1 MTGEPVTSLFPK
13 HKESRLIPIT
23 QKLVKTLRSVFRVAL
38 GLSAQS
44 NGTPLHVK
52 TGPDGLVV
60 SAAMFGLGIRYRLDG
75 SFPEHEFWLPFEFLK
90 ETEGNRND
98 AVLLD
103 PISDGVNV
111 HWVVDSVPQTRTFII
126 ENAPDAIT
134 LPEVDF
140 TDNAPELLVALK
152 EAAQTC
158 DHSSTRYALSCIQLR
173 GEAGEVVATDGHQL
187 LVEGGFQFP
196 WDDNV
201 LIPGSKLLT
210 HREFRTGDSVKIS
223 RAEDVVVLNVGPW
236 TAWMSIEKERRFP
249 EIDQVIPNVNAA
261 IATVSIPQDDGD
273 FLARVVK
280 QLPANDEQH
289 SPVTVDLNG
298 SIAVRAR
305 TDGAKIPTE
314 LVLTRSSRTG
324 DPVRFCTDR
333 KLLARAMQLG
343 FDGLHVFGPDSPVL
357 CIQGDRKFVW
367 MLLDKDGAIKPSKQ
381 AIRIESAA
389 TSESAAQPPTPSRNP
404 TPMKPTNPS
413 SNTEPA
419 KNTPSDNSISLI
431 DRAESLRSSLHTAL
445 ADTRNL
451 ITTLKQQQ
459 KASRSVQSALK
470 SLRQLEALE
479 V

>member
-1 MTGEPVTSLFPK
+1 
-13 HKESRLIPIT
+13 LIPIT
-23 QKLVKTLRSVFRVAL
+23 RKLIKTLRSVFRAAL

-44 NGTPLHVK
+44 NGTPLHVR

-103 PISDGVNV
+103 PTSDGVV
-111 HWVVDSVPQTRTFII
+111 VQWVVDSVPHTRTFLV
-126 ENAPDAIT
+126 EDAPDAIT
-134 LPEVDF
+134 LPDVDF

-152 EAAQTC
+152 EAARTC

-173 GEAGEVVATDGHQL
+173 GEAGEVVATDSHQL

-210 HREFRTGDSVKIS
+210 HREFLTGDSVKIG

-249 EIDQVIPNVNAA
+249 EIDQVIPNVNGA
-261 IATVSIPQDDGD
+261 IASVSIPKNDGD

-305 TDGAKIPTE
+305 TDGSSTPTE

-324 DPVRFCTDR
+324 DPVRFCTNR

-357 CIQGDRKFVW
+357 CVQGDRKYVW
-367 MLLDKDGAIKPSKQ
+367 MLLGKDGVIQPSKQ

-389 TSESAAQPPTPSRNP
+389 TPEPTTKTSAITTSTRNP
-404 TPMKPTNPS
+404 TPMKPANPGRS
-413 SNTEPA
+413 AEPA
-419 KNTPSDNSISLI
+419 KVTQTDNSISLI
-431 DRAESLRSSLHTAL
+431 DRAESLRESLQTAL

-459 KASRSVQSALK
+459 KTSRSVQSALK

>member
-1 MTGEPVTSLFPK
+1 
-13 HKESRLIPIT
+13 
-23 QKLVKTLRSVFRVAL
+23 
-38 GLSAQS
+38 
-44 NGTPLHVK
+44 VK
-52 TGPDGLVV
+52 TGANGLVV

-103 PISDGVNV
+103 PTSDGVDV
-111 HWVVDSVPQTRTFII
+111 QWVVDSVPHTRTFLV
-126 ENAPDAIT
+126 EDAPDAIT

-140 TDNAPELLVALK
+140 TGNPPELLVALK
-152 EAAQTC
+152 EAARTC

-173 GEAGEVVATDGHQL
+173 GEAGEVVATDSHQL

-210 HREFRTGDSVKIS
+210 HREFLTGDSVKIG

-236 TAWMSIEKERRFP
+236 TAWMSIEQDRRFP
-249 EIDQVIPNVNAA
+249 EIDQVIPNVNGA

-324 DPVRFCTDR
+324 DPVRFCTNR

-357 CIQGDRKFVW
+357 CVQGDRKYVW
-367 MLLDKDGAIKPSKQ
+367 MLLDKVGAIKPSKQ

-404 TPMKPTNPS
+404 TSMKPTKS
-413 SNTEPA
+413 HRNTEPA

-431 DRAESLRSSLHTAL
+431 DRAESLRESLQTAL

-459 KASRSVQSALK
+459 KTSRSVQSALK

>member
-1 MTGEPVTSLFPK
+1 M
-13 HKESRLIPIT
+13 IPIT
-23 QKLVKTLRSVFRVAL
+23 RKLVKTLRSVFRAAL

-75 SFPEHEFWLPFEFLK
+75 SFAEYEFWLPFEFLK

-103 PISDGVNV
+103 PTSDGVNV
-111 HWVVDSVPQTRTFII
+111 QWVVDSVPQTRAFLI

-152 EAAQTC
+152 EAARTC

-173 GEAGEVVATDGHQL
+173 GEAGEIVATDGHQL

-196 WDDNV
+196 WGDNV

-210 HREFRTGDSVKIS
+210 HREFLTGDSVKIG

-249 EIDQVIPNVNAA
+249 EIDHVIPNINGA
-261 IATVSIPQDDGD
+261 IASVSIPKNDGD
-273 FLARVVK
+273 FLARAVQ

-305 TDGAKIPTE
+305 TYGSSTPTE
-314 LVLTRSSRTG
+314 LILTRSSRTG
-324 DPVRFCTDR
+324 DPVRFCTNR

-357 CIQGDRKFVW
+357 CVQGDRKFVW

-389 TSESAAQPPTPSRNP
+389 TSEPSTRTSAIITSTRNP
-404 TPMKPTNPS
+404 TPMKPTNPGRS
-413 SNTEPA
+413 AEPA
-419 KNTPSDNSISLI
+419 KGTQTDNAPSLI
-431 DRAESLRSSLHTAL
+431 DRAESLRESLQTAL

-459 KASRSVQSALK
+459 KTSRSVQSALK

>member
-1 MTGEPVTSLFPK
+1 M
-13 HKESRLIPIT
+13 IPIT
-23 QKLVKTLRSVFRVAL
+23 QKLVKTLRSVFRAAL

-90 ETEGNRND
+90 ETEGNRNA

-103 PISDGVNV
+103 PTSDGVDV
-111 HWVVDSVPQTRTFII
+111 PWVVDSVLHTRTFLV
-126 ENAPDAIT
+126 EDAPDAIT

-140 TDNAPELLVALK
+140 TDNAPELLVALS
-152 EAAQTC
+152 EATRTC
-158 DHSSTRYALSCIQLR
+158 DHSSTRYALSCIQLC
-173 GEAGEVVATDGHQL
+173 GETGEIVATDGHQL
-187 LVEGGFQFP
+187 LVEGGFSFP

-201 LIPGSKLLT
+201 LIHGSKLLT
-210 HREFRTGDSVKIS
+210 HREFRTDEDVGVG
-223 RAEDVVVLNVGPW
+223 RADDVVVLKAGPW

-249 EIDQVIPNVNAA
+249 EIDQVIPNINGA
-261 IATVSIPQDDGD
+261 IASVSIPKNDGD
-273 FLARVVK
+273 FLARAVQ

-298 SIAVRAR
+298 SIAVRAW
-305 TDGAKIPTE
+305 TYGSSTPTE
-314 LVLTRSSRTG
+314 LVLTRSVRTG
-324 DPVRFCTDR
+324 DAVRFCTNR
-333 KLLARAMQLG
+333 KLLARAMLLG
-343 FDGLHVFGPDSPVL
+343 FEGLHFFGPDSPIM
-357 CIQGDRKFVW
+357 CIQGERKYVW
-367 MLLDKDGAIKPSKQ
+367 MLLGKDGVIQPSKQ
-381 AIRIESAA
+381 AIRIESAGTPEPA
-389 TSESAAQPPTPSRNP
+389 VQPPTSLENP
-404 TPMKPTNPS
+404 TPMKPTNPAR
-413 SNTEPA
+413 NTELANGTQP
-419 KNTPSDNSISLI
+419 DNSPSLI
-431 DRAESLRSSLHTAL
+431 DRAESLRESLQTAL

-459 KASRSVQSALK
+459 KTSRSVQSALK

>member
-1 MTGEPVTSLFPK
+1 
-13 HKESRLIPIT
+13 LIPIT
-23 QKLVKTLRSVFRVAL
+23 QKLVKTLRSVFRAAL

-44 NGTPLHVK
+44 NGTPLHVR

-103 PISDGVNV
+103 PTSEGVDV
-111 HWVVDSVPQTRTFII
+111 QWVVDSVPHTRTFLV
-126 ENAPDAIT
+126 ENPPDAIT
-134 LPEVDF
+134 LPDVDF
-140 TDNAPELLVALK
+140 TDNPPALLVALS
-152 EAAQTC
+152 EAAKTC

-173 GEAGEVVATDGHQL
+173 GEAGEVVATDSHQL

-201 LIPGSKLLT
+201 LVPGGKLFT
-210 HREFRTGDSVKIS
+210 HREFRTDEDVGVG
-223 RAEDVVVLNVGPW
+223 RADDVVVLNVGPW
-236 TAWMSIEKERRFP
+236 TAWMSIETERRFP
-249 EIDQVIPNVNAA
+249 EIDHVIPNIDSA

-273 FLARVVK
+273 FIARVVK

-305 TDGAKIPTE
+305 TYGSSTPTE
-314 LVLTRSSRTG
+314 LVLSRSSRTG

-357 CIQGDRKFVW
+357 CVQGDRKFVW
-367 MLLDKDGAIKPSKQ
+367 MLLDKEGAIKPSAQ

-389 TSESAAQPPTPSRNP
+389 TPESTAQSPTPSRNP
-404 TPMKPTNPS
+404 TPMKPANPVR
-413 SNTEPA
+413 NTEPA
-419 KNTPSDNSISLI
+419 NGTQTDNSPSLI
-431 DRAESLRSSLHTAL
+431 DRAESLRESLHAAL

>member
-1 MTGEPVTSLFPK
+1 
-13 HKESRLIPIT
+13 
-23 QKLVKTLRSVFRVAL
+23 
-38 GLSAQS
+38 
-44 NGTPLHVK
+44 
-52 TGPDGLVV
+52 
-60 SAAMFGLGIRYRLDG
+60 
-75 SFPEHEFWLPFEFLK
+75 
-90 ETEGNRND
+90 
-98 AVLLD
+98 
-103 PISDGVNV
+103 
-111 HWVVDSVPQTRTFII
+111 
-126 ENAPDAIT
+126 
-134 LPEVDF
+134 
-140 TDNAPELLVALK
+140 
-152 EAAQTC
+152 
-158 DHSSTRYALSCIQLR
+158 
-173 GEAGEVVATDGHQL
+173 

-196 WDDNV
+196 WGDNV

-210 HREFRTGDSVKIS
+210 HREFRTDEDVRVG
-223 RAEDVVVLNVGPW
+223 RAEDVVVLKAGPW
-236 TAWMSIEKERRFP
+236 TAWLSIEKDRRFP
-249 EIDQVIPNVNAA
+249 EIDQVIPNIDSA

-343 FDGLHVFGPDSPVL
+343 FDGLYVFGPDSPVL
-357 CIQGDRKFVW
+357 CVQGDRKYVW
-367 MLLDKDGAIKPSKQ
+367 MLLDKEGAIKPSKQ
-381 AIRIESAA
+381 AIRIESALA
-389 TSESAAQPPTPSRNP
+389 PKPTTAAITTSTRNP
-404 TPMKPTNPS
+404 TPMKPTNPVR
-413 SNTEPA
+413 NTEPA
-419 KNTPSDNSISLI
+419 KNTQPDNAPSLI
-431 DRAESLRSSLHTAL
+431 DRAESLRESLHAAL

>member
-1 MTGEPVTSLFPK
+1 
-13 HKESRLIPIT
+13 LIPIT
-23 QKLVKTLRSVFRVAL
+23 RKLVKTLRSVFRAAL
-38 GLSAQS
+38 GLTAQS

-52 TGPDGLVV
+52 TGPDGLVI
-60 SAAMFGLGIRYRLDG
+60 SAAMFGLGIRYHLDG
-75 SFPEHEFWLPFEFLK
+75 SFSEHEFWLPFEFLK

-103 PISDGVNV
+103 PTSDGIVIQ
-111 HWVVDSVPQTRTFII
+111 WVVDSVPQTRTFHVQD
-126 ENAPDAIT
+126 APDAIT

-140 TDNAPELLVALK
+140 TDNPPELLVALA
-152 EAAQTC
+152 EAARTC

-173 GEAGEVVATDGHQL
+173 GEAGEVVATDSHQL
-187 LVEGGFQFP
+187 LVEGGFSFP

-201 LIPGSKLLT
+201 LIPGGKLLT
-210 HREFRTGDSVKIS
+210 HREFRTDQEVGIG
-223 RAEDVVVLNVGPW
+223 RAEDVVVLKAGPW
-236 TAWMSIEKERRFP
+236 TAWMSIDKERRFP
-249 EIDQVIPNVNAA
+249 EIDQVIPNVDAA
-261 IATVSIPQDDGD
+261 IATVSIPKNDGD

-280 QLPANDEQH
+280 QLPANDEHH

-305 TDGAKIPTE
+305 TDCAKVPTE

-324 DPVRFCTDR
+324 DPVRFSTNR

-343 FDGLHVFGPDSPVL
+343 FDGLHIFGPDSPVL
-357 CIQGDRKFVW
+357 CMQANRKFVW
-367 MLLDKDGAIKPSKQ
+367 MLLDKDGAIKPSKE

-389 TSESAAQPPTPSRNP
+389 TTAPTNKTSANTIPTAARNP
-404 TPMKPTNPS
+404 TPMKPTNS
-413 SNTEPA
+413 SRNTASA
-419 KNTPSDNSISLI
+419 KATQPDNSPSLI
-431 DRAESLRSSLHTAL
+431 DRAESLRDSLHAAL

-470 SLRQLEALE
+470 SLRQLETLE

>member
-1 MTGEPVTSLFPK
+1 M
-13 HKESRLIPIT
+13 IPIT
-23 QKLVKTLRSVFRVAL
+23 RKLVKTLRSVFRAAL

-52 TGPDGLVV
+52 TGPDGLVI

-75 SFPEHEFWLPFEFLK
+75 SYPEHEFWLPFEFLK
-90 ETEGNRND
+90 QVEGNRND
-98 AVLLD
+98 AVLID
-103 PISDGVNV
+103 PKPGGVDIQ
-111 HWVVDSVPQTRTFII
+111 WVVDSVPQTRTFHV

-140 TDNAPELLVALK
+140 TDNPPEQLVALS
-152 EAAQTC
+152 EAARTC
-158 DHSSTRYALSCIQLR
+158 DHNQHRFALGCIQLR
-173 GEAGEVVATDGHQL
+173 GETGEVAATDSHQL
-187 LVEGGFQFP
+187 LIEGGFQFP

-201 LIPGSKLLT
+201 LIPGGKLFT
-210 HREFRTGDSVKIS
+210 HREFRTDDTFGIG
-223 RAEDVVVLNVGPW
+223 RADDVVSVRVGAW

-249 EIDQVIPNVNAA
+249 EIDHAIPNIDAA
-261 IATVSIPQDDGD
+261 IGTVSIPQSDGD

-298 SIAVRAR
+298 SIAVRAV
-305 TDGAKIPTE
+305 TAGAKIPTE
-314 LVLTRSSRTG
+314 LVLTQSSRTG
-324 DPVRFCTDR
+324 DPVRFCTNR

-343 FDGLHVFGPDSPVL
+343 FDALHVFGPDSPVL
-357 CIQGDRKFVW
+357 CIRGERKYVW
-367 MLLDKDGAIKPSKQ
+367 MLLGEEGAVKPSKQ

-389 TSESAAQPPTPSRNP
+389 TAAQTTETSTTAIPNSTRKP
-404 TPMKPTNPS
+404 TPMKPAKQTRS
-413 SNTEPA
+413 TTPA
-419 KNTPSDNSISLI
+419 PDTQPDNSPSLI
-431 DRAESLRSSLHTAL
+431 DRAESLRQSLQTAL

-470 SLRQLEALE
+470 SLRQLETIE

>member
-1 MTGEPVTSLFPK
+1 M
-13 HKESRLIPIT
+13 IPIT
-23 QKLVKTLRSVFRVAL
+23 RKLVKTLRSVFRAAL

-52 TGPDGLVV
+52 TGPDGLVI
-60 SAAMFGLGIRYRLDG
+60 SAAMFGLGIRYHLDG
-75 SFPEHEFWLPFEFLK
+75 SFAEYEFWLPFEFLK

-103 PISDGVNV
+103 PTSDGVDV
-111 HWVVDSVPQTRTFII
+111 QWVVDSVPHTRTFLV
-126 ENAPDAIT
+126 EDAPDAIT
-134 LPEVDF
+134 LPQVDF
-140 TDNAPELLVALK
+140 TDNAPDLLVALK
-152 EAAQTC
+152 EAARTC

-173 GEAGEVVATDGHQL
+173 GEAGEVVATDSHQL

-196 WDDNV
+196 WNDNV

-210 HREFRTGDSVKIS
+210 HREFLTGDSVKIG

-249 EIDQVIPNVNAA
+249 EIDQVIPNVNGA
-261 IATVSIPQDDGD
+261 IASVSIPKNDGD

-305 TDGAKIPTE
+305 TDGSSTPTE

-324 DPVRFCTDR
+324 DPVRFCTNR

-357 CIQGDRKFVW
+357 CVQGDRKYVW
-367 MLLDKDGAIKPSKQ
+367 MLLGKDGVIQPSKQ

-389 TSESAAQPPTPSRNP
+389 TPEPTTKTSAITTSTRNP
-404 TPMKPTNPS
+404 TPMKPANPGRS
-413 SNTEPA
+413 AEPA
-419 KNTPSDNSISLI
+419 KVTQTDNSISLI
-431 DRAESLRSSLHTAL
+431 DRAESLRESLQTAL

-459 KASRSVQSALK
+459 KTSRSVQSALK

>member
-1 MTGEPVTSLFPK
+1 M
-13 HKESRLIPIT
+13 IPIT
-23 QKLVKTLRSVFRVAL
+23 QKLVKTLRSVFRAAL

-44 NGTPLHVK
+44 NGTPLHVR

-90 ETEGNRND
+90 ETEGNRNA

-103 PISDGVNV
+103 PTSDGVDV
-111 HWVVDSVPQTRTFII
+111 PWVVDSVLHTRTFLV
-126 ENAPDAIT
+126 EDAPDAIT

-140 TDNAPELLVALK
+140 TDNAPELLVALS
-152 EAAQTC
+152 EATRTC
-158 DHSSTRYALSCIQLR
+158 DHSSTRYALSCIQLC
-173 GEAGEVVATDGHQL
+173 GETGEIVATDGHQL
-187 LVEGGFQFP
+187 LVEGGFSFP

-210 HREFRTGDSVKIS
+210 HREFRTDEDVGVG
-223 RAEDVVVLNVGPW
+223 RADDVVVLNVGPW
-236 TAWMSIEKERRFP
+236 TAWMSIETERRFP
-249 EIDQVIPNVNAA
+249 EIDHVIPNIDSA

-273 FLARVVK
+273 FIARVVK

-305 TDGAKIPTE
+305 TYGSNTPTE

-357 CIQGDRKFVW
+357 CVQGDRKFVW
-367 MLLDKDGAIKPSKQ
+367 MLLDKEGAIKPSAQ

-389 TSESAAQPPTPSRNP
+389 TPESTAQSPTPSRNP
-404 TPMKPTNPS
+404 TPMKPANPVR
-413 SNTEPA
+413 NTEPA
-419 KNTPSDNSISLI
+419 NGTQTDNSPSPI
-431 DRAESLRSSLHTAL
+431 DRAESLRESLHAAL

-451 ITTLKQQQ
+451 ITTLRQQQ
-459 KASRSVQSALK
+459 KTSRSVQSALK

>member
-1 MTGEPVTSLFPK
+1 
-13 HKESRLIPIT
+13 LIPIT
-23 QKLVKTLRSVFRVAL
+23 RKLVKTLRSMFRVAL

-52 TGPDGLVV
+52 TGADGLVV

-103 PISDGVNV
+103 PTSDGVV
-111 HWVVDSVPQTRTFII
+111 VQWVVDSVPHTRLFQV

-140 TDNAPELLVALK
+140 TDNTPELLVALS
-152 EAAQTC
+152 EAARTC

-173 GEAGEVVATDGHQL
+173 GESGEVVATDSHQL
-187 LVEGGFQFP
+187 LVEGGFSFP

-201 LIPGSKLLT
+201 LIPGGKLFT
-210 HREFRTGDSVKIS
+210 HREFRIDEDVGIG
-223 RAEDVVVLNVGPW
+223 RAEDVVVLKAGSW

-249 EIDQVIPNVNAA
+249 EIDQVIPNINGA
-261 IATVSIPQDDGD
+261 IASVSIPKNDGD
-273 FLARVVK
+273 FLARAVQ

-324 DPVRFCTDR
+324 DPVRFCTNR

-357 CIQGDRKFVW
+357 CVQGDRKYVW
-367 MLLDKDGAIKPSKQ
+367 MLLGKDGVIQPSKQ
-381 AIRIESAA
+381 SIRIESAA
-389 TSESAAQPPTPSRNP
+389 TPEPTTKTSAITTSTRNP
-404 TPMKPTNPS
+404 TSMKPTNPGRS
-413 SNTEPA
+413 IEPA
-419 KNTPSDNSISLI
+419 NGTQPDNSPTLI
-431 DRAESLRSSLHTAL
+431 DRAESLRESLQTAL

-459 KASRSVQSALK
+459 KTSRSVQSALK

>member
-1 MTGEPVTSLFPK
+1 
-13 HKESRLIPIT
+13 LIPIT
-23 QKLVKTLRSVFRVAL
+23 RKLTKTLRSMFRAAL

-52 TGPDGLVV
+52 TGPDGLVI
-60 SAAMFGLGIRYRLDG
+60 SAAMFGLGIRYHLDG
-75 SFPEHEFWLPFEFLK
+75 SFAEYEFWLPFEFLK

-103 PISDGVNV
+103 PTSDGVDV
-111 HWVVDSVPQTRTFII
+111 QWVVDSVPQTRTFII

-152 EAAQTC
+152 EAARTC

-173 GEAGEVVATDGHQL
+173 GEAGEVVATDSHQL

-210 HREFRTGDSVKIS
+210 HREFLTGDSVKIG

-249 EIDQVIPNVNAA
+249 EIDQVIPNVNGA
-261 IATVSIPQDDGD
+261 IASVSIPKNDGD

-305 TDGAKIPTE
+305 TDGSSTPTE

-324 DPVRFCTDR
+324 DPVRFCTNR

-357 CIQGDRKFVW
+357 CVQGDRKYVW
-367 MLLDKDGAIKPSKQ
+367 MLLGKDGVIQPSKQ

-389 TSESAAQPPTPSRNP
+389 TPEPTTKTSAITTSTRNP
-404 TPMKPTNPS
+404 TPMKPANPGRS
-413 SNTEPA
+413 AEPA
-419 KNTPSDNSISLI
+419 KVTQTDNSISLI
-431 DRAESLRSSLHTAL
+431 DRAESLRESLQTAL

-459 KASRSVQSALK
+459 KTSRSVQSALK

>member
-1 MTGEPVTSLFPK
+1 VCPGDDWRDGHQSFPK
-13 HKESRLIPIT
+13 LKESRLIPIT
-23 QKLVKTLRSVFRVAL
+23 QKLVKTLRSVFRAAL

-52 TGPDGLVV
+52 TGPDGLVI
-60 SAAMFGLGIRYRLDG
+60 SAAMFGLGIRYHLDG
-75 SFPEHEFWLPFEFLK
+75 SFPEYEFWLPFEFLK

-98 AVLLD
+98 TVLLD
-103 PISDGVNV
+103 PMPDGVV
-111 HWVVDSVPQTRTFII
+111 VQWVVDSVPHTRTFHV
-126 ENAPDAIT
+126 EDAPGAIT

-140 TDNAPELLVALK
+140 TDNTPELLAALK
-152 EAAQTC
+152 EAARTC

-173 GEAGEVVATDGHQL
+173 GEAGEVVATDSHQL

-201 LIPGSKLLT
+201 LIPGGKLLT
-210 HREFRTGDSVKIS
+210 HREFRTDEDVGVG
-223 RAEDVVVLNVGPW
+223 RADDVVVLKAGPW
-236 TAWMSIEKERRFP
+236 TAWMSIEQDRRFP

-324 DPVRFCTDR
+324 DPVRFCTNR

-343 FDGLHVFGPDSPVL
+343 FDGLHVFGPDRPVL
-357 CIQGDRKFVW
+357 CVQGERKYVW
-367 MLLDKDGAIKPSKQ
+367 MLLDKDGAIKPSEQ

-389 TSESAAQPPTPSRNP
+389 TSKRTVQPSTSPGNP
-404 TPMKPTNPS
+404 TRMKPRR
-413 SNTEPA
+413 NTEPA
-419 KNTPSDNSISLI
+419 KNTQSDNSISLI
-431 DRAESLRSSLHTAL
+431 DRAESLRESLQAAL
-445 ADTRNL
+445 ADTVAGL
-451 ITTLKQQQ
+451 
-459 KASRSVQSALK
+459 AL
-470 SLRQLEALE
+470 
-479 V
+479 

>member
-1 MTGEPVTSLFPK
+1 
-13 HKESRLIPIT
+13 LIPIT
-23 QKLVKTLRSVFRVAL
+23 RKLTKTLRSMFRAAL

-52 TGPDGLVV
+52 TGPDGLVI
-60 SAAMFGLGIRYRLDG
+60 SAAMFGLGIRYHLDG
-75 SFPEHEFWLPFEFLK
+75 SFAEYEFWLPFEFRK

-103 PISDGVNV
+103 PTSDGVDV
-111 HWVVDSVPQTRTFII
+111 QWVVDSVPQTRTFII

-152 EAAQTC
+152 EAARTC

-173 GEAGEVVATDGHQL
+173 GEAGEVVATDSHQL

-210 HREFRTGDSVKIS
+210 HREFLTGDSVKIG

-249 EIDQVIPNVNAA
+249 EIDQVIPNVNGA
-261 IATVSIPQDDGD
+261 IASVSIPKNDGD

-305 TDGAKIPTE
+305 TDGSSTPTE

-324 DPVRFCTDR
+324 DPVRFCTNR

-357 CIQGDRKFVW
+357 CVQGDRKYVW
-367 MLLDKDGAIKPSKQ
+367 MLLGKDGVIQPSKQ

-389 TSESAAQPPTPSRNP
+389 TPEPTTKTSAITTSTRNP
-404 TPMKPTNPS
+404 TPMKPANPGRS
-413 SNTEPA
+413 AEPA
-419 KNTPSDNSISLI
+419 KVTQTDNSISLI
-431 DRAESLRSSLHTAL
+431 DRAESLRESLQTAL

-459 KASRSVQSALK
+459 KTSRSVQSALK

>member
-1 MTGEPVTSLFPK
+1 
-13 HKESRLIPIT
+13 
-23 QKLVKTLRSVFRVAL
+23 
-38 GLSAQS
+38 
-44 NGTPLHVK
+44 
-52 TGPDGLVV
+52 
-60 SAAMFGLGIRYRLDG
+60 
-75 SFPEHEFWLPFEFLK
+75 
-90 ETEGNRND
+90 
-98 AVLLD
+98 
-103 PISDGVNV
+103 
-111 HWVVDSVPQTRTFII
+111 
-126 ENAPDAIT
+126 
-134 LPEVDF
+134 
-140 TDNAPELLVALK
+140 
-152 EAAQTC
+152 
-158 DHSSTRYALSCIQLR
+158 
-173 GEAGEVVATDGHQL
+173 VATDSHQL

-210 HREFRTGDSVKIS
+210 HREFRTDEDVGVG

-261 IATVSIPQDDGD
+261 IATVSIPKNDGD

-305 TDGAKIPTE
+305 TYGSSTPTE

-324 DPVRFCTDR
+324 APVRFCTNR

-343 FDGLHVFGPDSPVL
+343 FDGMHVFGPDSPVL
-357 CIQGDRKFVW
+357 CVQGERKYVW

-381 AIRIESAA
+381 AIRIESTA
-389 TSESAAQPPTPSRNP
+389 TPAPTTETSVTTIPTPSRNP

-413 SNTEPA
+413 RSTEA
-419 KNTPSDNSISLI
+419 VKVTQTDNSPSLI
-431 DRAESLRSSLHTAL
+431 DRAESLRESLQTAL

-459 KASRSVQSALK
+459 KTSRSVQSALK